1 MLRALA
7 ALEKKKNLGSVPR
20 THMAAHNHHRSS
32 FRGFNTIVS
41 SLQAPDMHMVV
52 HRHNPDR
59 TVIHINKNKYIVL
72 KINKVGSQK
81 MLHE

>member
-7 ALEKKKNLGSVPR
+7 ALEKKKPWFWG
-20 THMAAHNHHRSS
+20 HMAAHNRHQSS